1 MNAAISAP
9 RRAAP
14 RDVSAIRALTRAA
27 HAKRVPLVGREPKR
41 MTADHAEAVAN
52 PLVHLMEAGEIPV
65 ALIEL
70 VLNDDHVAIEN
81 VAVLPAYQGWGLA
94 RRLPD
99 FAQRG
104 GRRRAAAWRSA
115 ATRIRCLSGMSR
127 CAVGQVVG
135 SIAKRRSKAD
145 TSCISPSVA
154 DARRAVW
161 RRCLREMAHRRIVLP
176 RG

>member
-14 RDVSAIRALTRAA
+14 WDVSAIRALTRAA

-81 VAVLPAYQGWGLA
+81 VAVLPAYQGQGLA
-94 RRLPD
+94 DCRTSRN
-99 FAQRG
+99 G

-115 ATRIRCLSGMSR
+115 ATRTRCLSGMSR
-127 CAVGQVVG
+127 CAFGQVVG